1 MNEAMNQVHD
11 VVVLGGGLAGLTCA
25 LQLRQACPDID
36 VRVLERRA
44 QPAPEA
50 VHKVGESTVEI
61 GAHYFA
67 NVLGLESH
75 LTQKHLRKFGFRFFH
90 SDGRE
95 DIDRVQ
101 EIGVSRYLSV
111 PSYQIDR
118 GIFENF
124 LVVHARER
132 GITVELDAP
141 VEAIALADSRSG
153 ATMHRIGF
161 RQDGQLREVNA
172 RWVVDASGRQGLL
185 KRQLELA
192 ESNGHEPHAVWFR
205 VPVRIDLESWS
216 SDPGWLGRCEPT
228 QRWRSTNHLVGKGY
242 WVWLIPLSSGYHS
255 VGIVADPRLHPLAAM
270 NTFKRAMTW
279 LGEHQ
284 PRLARA
290 LTEAAVEPTD
300 FTFFKRMSYG
310 CRELFSSDRWAITG
324 EAGVFLDPFYSP
336 GSDFIA
342 IANTYIVD
350 LIARDRRAEPFGAYV
365 RIYSQLFRSFYE
377 STMTLYQDQYALFG
391 DPEVLAAKVIWDYTY
406 YWGILCQL
414 FFQNRLTDLAM
425 LGHVRDPMMSARA
438 LNDGMQAYFRAWAKV
453 SAPQNL
459 PQLLD
464 QAGLPWFEAL
474 NRNLPVQL
482 DDTQFVRRIAES
494 VARLQQLAA
503 EIMGRVVGEHPAAAS
518 WPETL
523 RVIALAHRQPVGDVE
538 LLSYPLSA

>member
-1 MNEAMNQVHD
+1 MIDAMDHSHD

-25 LQLRQACPDID
+25 LQLRQTCPGID

-67 NVLGLESH
+67 SVLGLEPH
-75 LTQKHLRKFGFRFFH
+75 LRDKQLRKFGFRFFH

-124 LVVHARER
+124 LVEHAGEH
-132 GITVELDAP
+132 GITVELDASIES
-141 VEAIALADSRSG
+141 VVLADSCSA
-153 ATMHRIGF
+153 ATMHLVGF
-161 RQDGQLREVNA
+161 RQGGRLRHA
-172 RWVVDASGRQGLL
+172 SSRWVVDASGRQGLL
-185 KRQLELA
+185 KRQLRLA
-192 ESNGHEPHAVWFR
+192 ESNGHEPYAVWFR

-216 SDPGWLGRCEPT
+216 TDEAWLGRCERA
-228 QRWRSTNHLVGKGY
+228 QRWRSTNHLMGKGY

-255 VGIVADPRLHPLAAM
+255 VGIVADPRLHELAAM
-270 NTFKRAMTW
+270 NTFERAMTW
-279 LGEHQ
+279 LAERQ

-290 LTEAAVEPTD
+290 LTEAAVKPTD

-336 GSDFIA
+336 GNDFIA

-350 LIARDRRAEPFGAYV
+350 LISRDRREEPFEPYV

-377 STMTLYQDQYALFG
+377 STLTLYKNQYSLFG
-391 DPEVLAAKVIWDYTY
+391 DPEVLATKVIWDYTY

-414 FFQNRLTDLAM
+414 FFQHRLTDLAM
-425 LGHVRDPMMSARA
+425 LGQVRGGMMTARV
-438 LNDGMQAYFRAWAKV
+438 LNEGMQAFFRAWAAV
-453 SAPQNL
+453 SVPRNL
-459 PQLLD
+459 PRLLD
-464 QAGLPWFEAL
+464 QAGLPWFETL
-474 NRNLPVQL
+474 NRDLPTPL
-482 DDTQFVRRIAES
+482 DDAQFARRIDES
-494 VARLQQLAA
+494 VSRLQQLAA
-503 EIMGRVVGEHPAAAS
+503 EMLGRAINHHAAAAV

-523 RVIALAHRQPVGDVE
+523 RLVALAHRQPITEGE
-538 LLSYPLSA
+538 LLNYPLTA